1 MSNTDEL
8 IARLRDWSDGPDTD
22 DLCRAAAD
30 EIERLRAA
38 VLGHETNCMTK
49 AREIEALR
57 NSLAEC
63 VEDSEEVLATHL
75 QAYGEKYRVQRADF
89 LRAQISTARALL
101 AGKAVTP

>member
-1 MSNTDEL
+1 MSNDL

-22 DLCRAAAD
+22 KLCQEAAD

-57 NSLAEC
+57 ADAERYRWVRSL
-63 VEDSEEVLATHL
+63 S
-75 QAYGEKYRVQRADF
+75 RADMDMSGVE
-89 LRAQISTARALL
+89 LPWYEAGLEKLDDAIDAAMQS
-101 AGKAVTP
+101 GKAVTP